1 MGMSEGFL
9 RLRLLMTYSILIVEL
24 RLLGRGLYRPQSLEG
39 GLLRLRQPGRVGDV
53 HALVGSL
60 GLEGFE
66 TFAAL
71 NVPEFDGCVRAA
83 TGHKA
88 AIGTEGD

>member
-1 MGMSEGFL
+1 MS
-9 RLRLLMTYSILIVEL
+9 SLI
-24 RLLGRGLYRPQSLEG
+24 GRRLYRPQSLER

-53 HALVGSL
+53 HALVGPL

-66 TFAAL
+66 TFAGL
-71 NVPEFDGCVRAA
+71 NVPEFDGCVRTA

-88 AIGTEGD
+88 AIGTEGHRPNPVGVA